1 MKSARAITKAKV
13 RGDVIQT
20 ERLSMQQSLDN
31 EALVATPS
39 KRKYSQFIQDMD
51 RTYVIHVE
59 GSDVHL
65 DLYLAKEFSKVKEVK
80 YLN

>member
-1 MKSARAITKAKV
+1 VSK
-13 RGDVIQT
+13 D
-20 ERLSMQQSLDN
+20 